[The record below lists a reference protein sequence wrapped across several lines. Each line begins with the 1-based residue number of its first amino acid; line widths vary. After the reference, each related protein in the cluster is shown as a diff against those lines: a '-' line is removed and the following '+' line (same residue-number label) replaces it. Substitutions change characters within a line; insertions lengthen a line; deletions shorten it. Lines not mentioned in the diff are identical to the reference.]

1 MDTSANLSW
10 AWPWVLL
17 LLPLPWV
24 IRRLQPQDWGQAH
37 ALRLPLAQFS
47 VADQPP
53 LTARRWGPWAL
64 WLLLLIALARPELDL
79 GSIEVRQEQRQ
90 LMMALDLSG
99 SMSELLDGL
108 PRLEHAKR
116 TLRAFIT
123 QRSGDQIGLLVFGGE
138 AYVYVPLTDDHA
150 LLLAQLAR
158 LKVNLA
164 GPGTAMG
171 DAIALG
177 VAQLQTHAEHA
188 SLILLSDG
196 LNNAGLLTPA
206 QALELASQAGI
217 TTHLVLMDLVADP
230 DLEAQIQAT
239 GGQSF
244 SALHADELEQIY
256 QQLHQ
261 LEPVTP
267 TRHYTQRQA
276 LLIWPLLAA
285 LLLAVWLR
293 WRRG

>member
-10 AWPWVLL
+10 AWPWALL
-17 LLPLPWV
+17 LLPLPWCLA
-24 IRRLQPQDWGQAH
+24 RFQPASWGQPQ
-37 ALRLPLAQFS
+37 ALRLPLRHFAA
-47 VADQPP
+47 ADQPP
-53 LTARRWGPWAL
+53 LSHRRWGPWAL
-64 WLLLLIALARPELDL
+64 WVLLLIALARPELDL

-108 PRLEHAKR
+108 PRLEQAKR
-116 TLRAFIT
+116 TLQTFIA
-123 QRSGDQIGLLVFGGE
+123 QRPQDQIGLLVFGGE

-164 GPGTAMG
+164 GQGTAMG

-177 VAQLQTHAEHA
+177 VAQLQAHAQHA

-196 LNNAGLLTPA
+196 LNNAGLLTPE
-206 QALELASQAGI
+206 QALELAAQAGV
-217 TTHLVLMDLVADP
+217 TTHLVLMDLTADP

-244 SALHADELEQIY
+244 SALQASELQQIY

-285 LLLAVWLR
+285 LLLAAWLR